1 MMKAYFCMFRQVTR
15 MCILLDIILL
25 FGLNILQQNTMKSS
39 RKKLQ
44 NLQMWI
50 HLNVLNQTTSTSIH
64 FTFSGFKLD
73 HFHVGLLI
81 RHISSVSSKL
91 SIDNLEFS
99 LLTFNF
105 WSFWA
110 LCALGRREVTFA
122 RFLYYYR
129 QLLGDNSFFGCV
141 PCPWVGILSNLH
153 T

>member
-1 MMKAYFCMFRQVTR
+1 MFRQVTR

-25 FGLNILQQNTMKSS
+25 FGLNILQQNT
-39 RKKLQ
+39 KK
-44 NLQMWI
+44 I
-50 HLNVLNQTTSTSIH
+50 CKICRCGSTSTSSTKLLAHQYTPCLEDSNLI
-64 FTFSGFKLD
+64 TFM
-73 HFHVGLLI
+73 FH
-81 RHISSVSSKL
+81 HTSSVSSKL
-91 SIDNLEFS
+91 SIGNLEFL

-105 WSFWA
+105 RSFWA